1 MKTVV
6 CQIMEN
12 SLIRGFPKFE
22 PFCCVFSIICYKMK
36 IGRIIQGG
44 GVYLS
49 KIIFHTFCH
58 IDNTAAERYDST
70 VSNDVVNSVIA
81 VAITYRG

>member
-1 MKTVV
+1 MQKYMENTNYTNYFFDMKTVV

-36 IGRIIQGG
+36 LVGSYGEGMFTYFIF
-44 GVYLS
+44 

-58 IDNTAAERYDST
+58 IDNTAAERYDQ
-70 VSNDVVNSVIA
+70 
-81 VAITYRG
+81 

>member
-1 MKTVV
+1 MYAEVYGKHKFIQIIFFDMKTAV

-36 IGRIIQGG
+36 IGSIIRGG

-58 IDNTAAERYDST
+58 IDNTAAERYDQ
-70 VSNDVVNSVIA
+70 
-81 VAITYRG
+81 